1 MESTEEQRDQQQKQ
15 TLFIS
20 ILSFWILIVDCL
32 KNIYLD
38 ISNRKLCVSLSLASL
53 RAGSL
58 WYPSQRAAG
67 ETGIQTGLSAADT
80 AELHTDISGS
90 SLPATL
96 GQNDISIRTDGSV
109 KVSRRLLLSCRLS
122 LTAPVINVSVP
133 ARRNMEFLNA
143 TFSALFSVGSIYF
156 YIKQL

>member
-1 MESTEEQRDQQQKQ
+1 M
-15 TLFIS
+15 
-20 ILSFWILIVDCL
+20 
-32 KNIYLD
+32 
-38 ISNRKLCVSLSLASL
+38 SLSLPSL

-96 GQNDISIRTDGSV
+96 GQHDISIRTDGSV

-122 LTAPVINVSVP
+122 LTAPVINSSYVSVP
-133 ARRNMEFLNA
+133 ARRNMESLNA
-143 TFSALFSVGSIYF
+143 TFSALFSVGSIHF